1 MIFPIGDD
9 QVHGVQKA
17 YFSYFILLLNIL
29 VFGYELSLNME
40 DLGQFTSD
48 YGAVPAEMLHAQ
60 DLYSVVTSLFLH
72 GGWAHILGN
81 MLFLWVFAD
90 NIEATLGSIRF
101 ILFYLFGGI
110 AATLF
115 HALMFPA
122 SEIPLIGASGAISAV
137 LGAYLVLYPKS
148 RIRVLV
154 IFLFTSFRV
163 PALLFLGLWIVIQF
177 FQGYGSLGAVTNEES
192 GVAYWA
198 HIGGFVFGLI
208 VGFAARRQEI
218 PQLVGHDEEH
228 GYV

>member
-1 MIFPIGDD
+1 MIYPIGDD
-9 QVHGVQKA
+9 QVNGAGKA
-17 YFSYFILLLNIL
+17 FFSYFILLLNIL
-29 VFGYELSLNME
+29 IFGYELTLNID
-40 DLGQFTSD
+40 DLGQFTSS
-48 YGAVPAEMLHAQ
+48 YGAVPTEMLHGQ

-90 NIEATLGSIRF
+90 NIEANLGSIRF

-122 SEIPLIGASGAISAV
+122 SDIPLIGASGAISAV

-154 IFLFTSFRV
+154 IFLFTSFRI
-163 PALLFLGLWIVIQF
+163 PALLFLGLWIVTQF
-177 FQGYGSLGAVTNEES
+177 FQGYGSLGVVSAEAS

-198 HIGGFVFGLI
+198 HIGGFIFGLI
-208 VGFAARRQEI
+208 VGFAARRQGVHD
-218 PQLVGHDEEH
+218 LVGHEEEH